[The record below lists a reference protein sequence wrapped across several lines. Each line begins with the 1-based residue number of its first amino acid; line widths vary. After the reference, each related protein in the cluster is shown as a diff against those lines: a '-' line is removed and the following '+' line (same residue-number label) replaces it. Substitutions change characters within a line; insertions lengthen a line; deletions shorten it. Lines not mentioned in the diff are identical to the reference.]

1 MVPATK
7 AKKAPAPKR
16 KAKEVKRLYWSI
28 SEVGE
33 LTGVQPHVLRYWETE
48 FPTLKPKKNRSGNR
62 QYRERDIELILGIRQ
77 LLHKEGY
84 TIKGARQRLSE
95 TRKVRDLVDQLE
107 IPFGHASQRQALREI
122 REGLEKIK
130 KELAAS

>member
-1 MVPATK
+1 MAPATK

-62 QYRERDIELILGIRQ
+62 PPLRTCFRSHEMYRLKSRGHLATRARIFGISRGRIISRGWTSLGWR
-77 LLHKEGY
+77 KNR
-84 TIKGARQRLSE
+84 TRLTS
-95 TRKVRDLVDQLE
+95 RPSPVRTVTTSVNR
-107 IPFGHASQRQALREI
+107 P
-122 REGLEKIK
+122 
-130 KELAAS
+130 